1 MTRSKF
7 NSKKSL
13 NKFFNNIYTLYSVSF
28 IAFIQVLMLFLSKE
42 FSAILLFIMVAI
54 LTYLFTKNMS
64 IVLLTSIVCTFFVS
78 CLKKMFML
86 NNFEGLENNKDGS
99 KSKVD
104 KDPSSNV
111 LTDISGENMSNL
123 NRKSGYQ
130 NNIKLNPGVIN
141 TPNKEQILK
150 QVGPENKIEQE
161 YDKLTSVIKNN
172 DIKSVTN
179 DTKNLILDQKELL
192 DQLKNMTPVVNEA
205 MDRLKNID
213 LDGLNGMFG
222 NMKNMASELE
232 KNTVGGK

>member
-1 MTRSKF
+1 
-7 NSKKSL
+7 
-13 NKFFNNIYTLYSVSF
+13 
-28 IAFIQVLMLFLSKE
+28 
-42 FSAILLFIMVAI
+42 
-54 LTYLFTKNMS
+54 MS
-64 IVLLTSIVCTFFVS
+64 IVLLTASVCTFFVA

-86 NNFEGLENNKDGS
+86 NNFEGLENNKDKS
-99 KSKVD
+99 KSKAD
-104 KDPSSNV
+104 EDPSGNV

-123 NRKSGYQ
+123 NKKSGYQ

-161 YDKLTSVIKNN
+161 YDKLTSVIKDN

-205 MDRLKNID
+205 MDRLKSID
-213 LDGLNGMFG
+213 LDSLNGMFG

-232 KNTVGGK
+232 KNTVSGK

>member
-1 MTRSKF
+1 
-7 NSKKSL
+7 
-13 NKFFNNIYTLYSVSF
+13 
-28 IAFIQVLMLFLSKE
+28 
-42 FSAILLFIMVAI
+42 
-54 LTYLFTKNMS
+54 
-64 IVLLTSIVCTFFVS
+64 
-78 CLKKMFML
+78 
-86 NNFEGLENNKDGS
+86 
-99 KSKVD
+99 
-104 KDPSSNV
+104 
-111 LTDISGENMSNL
+111 
-123 NRKSGYQ
+123 
-130 NNIKLNPGVIN
+130 
-141 TPNKEQILK
+141 
-150 QVGPENKIEQE
+150 VGPENKIEQE